1 MPVIRS
7 VATALPPYALPQ
19 AAIRDLARE
28 HFAPAFSEIERYMAV
43 FRHAQID
50 TRHFVAPLEWFMT
63 LHSFK
68 ECNDLFI
75 EAATD
80 LGETAARRCLA
91 AADLAPAAV
100 DHLIWVSTTGM
111 AAPSPDAL
119 LINRLGLGIH
129 TRRTPIW
136 GLGCAGGVAGLAR
149 AFEYT
154 RAFPDQR
161 VLLLSV
167 ELCSVTFQWNDQ
179 SKRNLIAASLFA
191 DGAAALLVEGDQV
204 AGRAFPQP
212 GGDRTTADAE
222 RTAQATAATRHPV
235 AILGTQ
241 STLWLDTVRIMG
253 WDIVDTGMQVVF
265 SSRIPHIIQTLMR
278 DNVAEFL
285 AQYGL
290 VIDDIDHWVLHPGG
304 AKVISAYE
312 LALDIDPERLQHTRA
327 VLRNCGN
334 MSSSTVFFVLEDFLR
349 AYTPAPG
356 EYGVLAVLGP
366 GFSCEL
372 ALISG
377 ANEVD

>member
-63 LHSFK
+63 PHSFK

-75 EAATD
+75 EAATS

-100 DHLIWVSTTGM
+100 DHLIWVSTTGL

-167 ELCSVTFQWNDQ
+167 ELCSVTFQWNDH

-191 DGAAALLVEGDQV
+191 DGAAALLVEGDQA
-204 AGRAFPQP
+204 AGRALTQP
-212 GGDRTTADAE
+212 AGDSE
-222 RTAQATAATRHPV
+222 RAAQHPV

-241 STLWLDTVRIMG
+241 STLWRDTMRIMG

-265 SSRIPHIIQTLMR
+265 SSRIPNIIQTLMR

-285 AQYGL
+285 APYGL
-290 VIDDIDHWVLHPGG
+290 MIDDIDHWVMHPGG

-312 LALDIDPERLQHTRA
+312 QALAIDPERLQHTRA
-327 VLRNCGN
+327 VLRNYGN

-372 ALISG
+372 ALIRG
-377 ANEVD
+377 